1 MSELNTTNERD
12 QYKFPMR
19 LRLAMEHAATV
30 LKNSA
35 DYRRRELDEDS
46 QALVRSVLD
55 ELDSACTEA
64 NLAARAPLPAQGDG
78 KKCQYPNCGCT
89 SRATCNFNYDAQAG
103 DAQEYARVREEFE
116 LATKLGARFD
126 IDSAMLNV
134 DALLNATRA
143 APVGEVEL
151 PEPLRFAQWTGGEVF
166 AYTAEQVRQAQR
178 DAIAADRAARAQQQ
192 AQSVDTPEF
201 RKLLDELVDAAAL
214 NVGAYHY
221 ARAALIAYIDGRTAG
236 AAPEGWKLVPI
247 EATEEMIKQ
256 ACRDHGY
263 PGGSR
268 FYYQKYYKSML
279 SAAPSP
285 QPGKEEA

>member
-64 NLAARAPLPAQGDG
+64 NLAAR
-78 KKCQYPNCGCT
+78 
-89 SRATCNFNYDAQAG
+89 
-103 DAQEYARVREEFE
+103 
-116 LATKLGARFD
+116 
-126 IDSAMLNV
+126 
-134 DALLNATRA
+134 RA
-143 APVGEVEL
+143 APVGEVELPAL

-166 AYTAEQVRQAQR
+166 AYTAEQVRQAQQA
-178 DAIAADRAARAQQQ
+178 AIASYVERIRVLERELAGQKP
-192 AQSVDTPEF
+192 AQSIESFEF
-201 RKLLDELVDAAAL
+201 GALLDKRTIM
-214 NVGAYHY
+214 
-221 ARAALIAYIDGRTAG
+221 RAIKGEQWAHVNPDG
-236 AAPEGWKLVPI
+236 
-247 EATEEMIKQ
+247 
-256 ACRDHGY
+256 
-263 PGGSR
+263 
-268 FYYQKYYKSML
+268 
-279 SAAPSP
+279 PSP